1 MNHQII
7 LGAYHPIQGWLLK
20 LEKGGI
26 RRVLMNVFGNSLKFT
41 TVCLFFLLGAPF
53 RSADKIWQDG
63 YVHVIIRQLPS
74 TPDVP
79 PNKVKLE
86 LVVVDTGKVRTD
98 SHINGASSME
108 RQ

>member
-1 MNHQII
+1 
-7 LGAYHPIQGWLLK
+7 
-20 LEKGGI
+20 
-26 RRVLMNVFGNSLKFT
+26 MNVFGNSLKFT
-41 TVCLFFLLGAPF
+41 TVCYFVSLPGTPF
-53 RSADKIWQDG
+53 RSADKIGQDG

-98 SHINGASSME
+98 CHINGANSME

>member
-1 MNHQII
+1 
-7 LGAYHPIQGWLLK
+7 
-20 LEKGGI
+20 
-26 RRVLMNVFGNSLKFT
+26 MNVFGNSLKFT
-41 TVCLFFLLGAPF
+41 TVCFFFFLPGTFF
-53 RSADKIWQDG
+53 RSADKIGQDG

-98 SHINGASSME
+98 CRINGANSME

>member
-1 MNHQII
+1 
-7 LGAYHPIQGWLLK
+7 
-20 LEKGGI
+20 
-26 RRVLMNVFGNSLKFT
+26 MNVFGNSLKFT
-41 TVCLFFLLGAPF
+41 TVCLPGTPF
-53 RSADKIWQDG
+53 RSADKIGQDG

-86 LVVVDTGKVRTD
+86 LVVVDTGKVCTYF
-98 SHINGASSME
+98 HINGANWME

>member
-1 MNHQII
+1 
-7 LGAYHPIQGWLLK
+7 
-20 LEKGGI
+20 
-26 RRVLMNVFGNSLKFT
+26 MNVFGNSLKFT
-41 TVCLFFLLGAPF
+41 TVCFFFFPPGTLF
-53 RSADKIWQDG
+53 RSADKFGQDG

-98 SHINGASSME
+98 CHINGANSME